1 MGGIWMKPSPW
12 PAFISRPPVSDK
24 IPMKRILHA
33 MRAKLLQRLCEI
45 CRRRAPAFAGL
56 TAGPGRPPR
65 MGCTMSFF
73 GKPTGGEPRI
83 TYERIDLTADGSVL
97 PPSRP
102 EQRDPPAPVL
112 RAAPPATTPVIRR
125 HGNEAPPMLI
135 AADSEMEGRLRS
147 RGAVRIEGVLR
158 GELHAASLVLEP
170 GGLIEGLVTV
180 EHAHLNGTLRG
191 TVVAKD
197 IEISRTAMV
206 EAELVYEEI
215 GIERGARVRGLHRRR
230 DPEPEPQE
238 AEALSLSMTANAEA
252 DIVNG
257 PDRRP
262 GGRRRSGLAGTG
274 RGGPGRRRRL
284 GRTGAGR
291 YHQPGHAGG

>member
-1 MGGIWMKPSPW
+1 
-12 PAFISRPPVSDK
+12 
-24 IPMKRILHA
+24 
-33 MRAKLLQRLCEI
+33 
-45 CRRRAPAFAGL
+45 
-56 TAGPGRPPR
+56 
-65 MGCTMSFF
+65 MSFF

-102 EQRDPPAPVL
+102 EQPTRQAPVL
-112 RAAPPATTPVIRR
+112 RAAPPAATPVIRT
-125 HGNEAPPMLI
+125 GTTTEAPPMLI

-158 GELHAASLVLEP
+158 GELHATSLVLEP

-180 EHAHLNGTLRG
+180 DHAILNGTLRG

-230 DPEPEPQE
+230 DPEPEPE
-238 AEALSLSMTANAEA
+238 AEALSLSMTANAEVDIATAQTAALVAAAEAALQELAEVAQAAAGASAELAQDGITTLVTLEDELRDTAERLPLA
-252 DIVNG
+252 DAT
-257 PDRRP
+257 P
-262 GGRRRSGLAGTG
+262 
-274 RGGPGRRRRL
+274 
-284 GRTGAGR
+284 
-291 YHQPGHAGG
+291 